1 MNGTRGKGRTLPR
14 KKKERP
20 MENGNERNRPWTAE
34 EKERF
39 LDRVGGY
46 ELSSGELDP
55 EETRSLL
62 KGEAG
67 RERP

>member
-1 MNGTRGKGRTLPR
+1 
-14 KKKERP
+14 
-20 MENGNERNRPWTAE
+20 MENGNERDRPWTIE

-67 RERP
+67 RDRP

>member
-1 MNGTRGKGRTLPR
+1 
-14 KKKERP
+14 
-20 MENGNERNRPWTAE
+20 MENGSERNRPWTAG

-46 ELSSGELDP
+46 ELKTGELSP
-55 EETRSLL
+55 EEIRILL

-67 RERP
+67 HERP

>member
-1 MNGTRGKGRTLPR
+1 
-14 KKKERP
+14 

-39 LDRVGGY
+39 LDRVGVY
-46 ELSSGELDP
+46 ELSSGELDR
-55 EETRSLL
+55 EEIRSLL
-62 KGEAG
+62 KGEAD

>member
-1 MNGTRGKGRTLPR
+1 
-14 KKKERP
+14 
-20 MENGNERNRPWTAE
+20 MENGNERNRLWMAE

-46 ELSSGELDP
+46 ELSSGELDQ
-55 EETRSLL
+55 EEIRSLL
-62 KGEAG
+62 KREAG

>member
-1 MNGTRGKGRTLPR
+1 MD
-14 KKKERP
+14 
-20 MENGNERNRPWTAE
+20 AE

-46 ELSSGELDP
+46 ELSSGELDQ
-55 EETRSLL
+55 EEIRSLL
-62 KGEAG
+62 KREAG

>member
-1 MNGTRGKGRTLPR
+1 
-14 KKKERP
+14 
-20 MENGNERNRPWTAE
+20 MENGNERNRPWTTE

-55 EETRSLL
+55 EEIRGLL
-62 KGEAG
+62 EGEAG
-67 RERP
+67 RERS

>member
-1 MNGTRGKGRTLPR
+1 MDSSR
-14 KKKERP
+14 
-20 MENGNERNRPWTAE
+20 ERNRPWTPD

-55 EETRSLL
+55 EEIRGLL
-62 KGEAG
+62 EGEAG
-67 RERP
+67 RERS